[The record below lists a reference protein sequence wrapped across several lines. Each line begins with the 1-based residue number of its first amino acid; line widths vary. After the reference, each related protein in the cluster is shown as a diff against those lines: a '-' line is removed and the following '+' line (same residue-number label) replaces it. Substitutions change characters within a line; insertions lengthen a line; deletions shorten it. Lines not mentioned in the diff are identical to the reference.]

1 MENLEPN
8 GMEWS
13 GMKNIPWNI
22 NNMEWNIN
30 NMDWNIK
37 KHGMFIVEDVEST
50 LDFQNKIQFCCFSV
64 KINVKVCLKARPFH
78 RC

>member
-22 NNMEWNIN
+22 NNTEWNI
-30 NMDWNIK
+30 
-37 KHGMFIVEDVEST
+37 
-50 LDFQNKIQFCCFSV
+50 
-64 KINVKVCLKARPFH
+64 
-78 RC
+78 

>member
-22 NNMEWNIN
+22 NNMEQDIN
-30 NMDWNIK
+30 NMEWNIK
-37 KHGMFIVEDVEST
+37 NLG
-50 LDFQNKIQFCCFSV
+50 CFLGV
-64 KINVKVCLKARPFH
+64 DGKP
-78 RC
+78 

>member
-1 MENLEPN
+1 MVNSVFKGYMENLEPN

-30 NMDWNIK
+30 NM
-37 KHGMFIVEDVEST
+37 E
-50 LDFQNKIQFCCFSV
+50 
-64 KINVKVCLKARPFH
+64 
-78 RC
+78 